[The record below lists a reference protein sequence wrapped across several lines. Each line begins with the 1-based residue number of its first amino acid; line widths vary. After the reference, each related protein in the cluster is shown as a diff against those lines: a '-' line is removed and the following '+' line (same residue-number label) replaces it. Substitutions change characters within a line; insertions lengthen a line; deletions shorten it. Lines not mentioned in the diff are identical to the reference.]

1 MAIDN
6 LYDAGIAAGWK
17 VLDAATLTTTRTLD
31 ADVVIVGSGAGGGIS
46 AEALSR
52 AGLRVVLLEEGALRT
67 SDSFR
72 DMDENRAYRELYQE
86 AAARTTADG
95 AIAILQGRSV
105 GGSTT
110 VNWSSSFR
118 TPPQTLAH
126 WATHHAVTGH
136 SEADMA
142 PWFRKV
148 EERLGIAP
156 WAMAPNP
163 NNDVLKRGCETLGW
177 EWHVIPRNVKGCWNS
192 GYCGLGCPVNAKQS
206 MLVSTIP
213 AALAS
218 GATLVHRVRVR
229 TLDHDGKR
237 VQSVTGEALGADGYT
252 PTGVGVVVR
261 ARHFIAAGGAINT
274 PALLLRSRVPD
285 PHERL
290 GLRTFIHPVNI
301 SIAKMPERIDPYYG
315 APQSIASDHFQ
326 WRDGATGP
334 MGYKLEVPP
343 LFPGI
348 SAGVVNGV
356 GEALRRDMAQLPHTN
371 AMLALLRDGFHDA
384 SRGGQVKLRS
394 DNSAVLDY
402 PLTDYVME
410 GGRRALLSMMEIQFA
425 AGAKQVLPLHEMAQS
440 YTSWAQARDA
450 VKALPMKPLLT
461 RVVSAHVMGGCGLA
475 GNERQGVTRP
485 DGVHWQLENLSI
497 HDGSLFPTSIGA
509 NPQLS
514 IYGMVNRLAQGLAA
528 RLSGRAVTLA

>member
-17 VLDAATLTTTRTLD
+17 VLDASSFTAPRTLD
-31 ADVVIVGSGAGGGIS
+31 ADVAIVGSGAGGGIS

-72 DMDENRAYRELYQE
+72 DMDEQRAYRELYQE

-95 AIAILQGRSV
+95 AIAILQGRAV

-118 TPPQTLAH
+118 TPPRTLAH

-136 SEADMA
+136 SEAEMA
-142 PWFRKV
+142 PWFDKV
-148 EERLGIAP
+148 EARLGIAP

-163 NNDVLKRGCETLGW
+163 NNDVLRRGCETLGW

-192 GYCGLGCPVNAKQS
+192 GYCGFGCPVNAKQS

-229 TLDHDGKR
+229 TVDHDGKR

-252 PTGVGVVVR
+252 PTGIGVVVR
-261 ARHFIAAGGAINT
+261 ARHVIAAGGAINT

-285 PHERL
+285 PHQRL

-343 LFPGI
+343 MFPGI

-356 GEALRRDMAQLPHTN
+356 GAALRRDMAQLPHTN
-371 AMLALLRDGFHDA
+371 AMLALLRDGFVPESPGGRVRLA
-384 SRGGQVKLRS
+384 SDGSPL
-394 DNSAVLDY
+394 LDY
-402 PLTDYVME
+402 AMNDYAWDGV
-410 GGRRALLSMMEIQFA
+410 RRAWLSMAQAQFA
-425 AGAKQVLPLHEMAQS
+425 AGAERVRPAHLDATEYRSWPEARAAIARLPLKPFR
-440 YTSWAQARDA
+440 T
-450 VKALPMKPLLT
+450 ALFT
-461 RVVSAHVMGGCGLA
+461 AHLMGGCGMSDDPRGGVVDSHGRHHQLA
-475 GNERQGVTRP
+475 
-485 DGVHWQLENLSI
+485 NLSVF
-497 HDGSLFPTSIGA
+497 DGSVFPTSVGA

-514 IYGMVNRLAQGLAA
+514 VFALAA
-528 RLSGRAVTLA
+528 QNADALARNLTS